1 MALGQNL
8 AEGFGGFSRGFRTGF
23 TGVSGAQQD
32 TEKANLAILQDK
44 QSLVQTQLANALDIQ
59 DKSRMQ
65 DMAVDLR
72 KVNFFLKN
80 KQFDQALS
88 LMQNRRKA
96 IIDQK
101 KDPKQTDDIIA
112 KIQSGDQ
119 SVLDDL
125 ATAETGFVLGGMLD
139 PINDAQKKALGMM
152 VQQAQYEKLY
162 ETEGGGLLGVT
173 KEGVTADIDLPE
185 GVKIRAKTN
194 PYEDAMVQ
202 LQIEAAKLKQQQLRG
217 QLEDKDAK
225 RKQAKIDDKEA
236 SYSELTKS
244 TTMLGTMDDLLAG
257 DVLEQAAGW
266 QASFPTI
273 PGSEVS
279 GFEAQLETM
288 KSQLFLKGV
297 NQLKGMGA
305 LSEAEGRKIADAVGS
320 LDVSMGDKLLRKEIK
335 RIRDDVR
342 KYIKRTENKIRTGK
356 FKLPEGYTPIV
367 DEAEGP
373 IKTGRFT
380 VEVE

>member
-1 MALGQNL
+1 MPLGE
-8 AEGFGGFSRGFRTGF
+8 AVKGFSRGFRTGF
-23 TGVSGAQQD
+23 TGVSGAQQ
-32 TEKANLAILQDK
+32 EAEQANLGILQDK
-44 QSLVQTQLANALDIQ
+44 QALVRTQLANALDIQ
-59 DKSRMQ
+59 DESRMQ

-72 KVNFFLKN
+72 KVNFFMKN

-88 LMQNRRKA
+88 LLQNRRQL
-96 IIDQK
+96 IVDQK
-101 KDPKQTDDIIA
+101 KDPKQTDDFIA
-112 KIQSGDQ
+112 KIQGGDQ

-139 PINDAQKKALGMM
+139 PINDQQREAIGQMAKK
-152 VQQAQYEKLY
+152 AQYEKLY

-194 PYEDAMVQ
+194 PYEDAMIQ
-202 LQIEAAKLKQQQLRG
+202 LQIEGAKLKQQQLKG
-217 QLEDKDAK
+217 QLEDKEAA
-225 RKQAKIDDKEA
+225 RMQSKIDDKESA
-236 SYSELTKS
+236 YNELTKS
-244 TTMLGTMDDLLAG
+244 TTMIGTMDDLLAG

-266 QASFPTI
+266 QAALPTV
-273 PGSEVS
+273 PGSPVA

-320 LDVSMGDKLLRKEIK
+320 LDISMGDKLLRKEIT
-335 RIRDDVR
+335 RIRNDMRRAV
-342 KYIKRTENKIRTGK
+342 KITENKIRSGK
-356 FKLPEGYTPIV
+356 FKLPEGYVPIA
-367 DEAEGP
+367 DEIQP
-373 IKTGRFT
+373 TNVGRFT